1 MRAHKAVVFSPLA
14 GKARFAPKAHH
25 CPTAFVASLPRSKLF
40 LLVLRTS
47 CDSPAWAVKPPT
59 LLKLVGAVA
68 PTETLRAWFVRF
80 SGLPRLASKA
90 RNDKREKMRK
100 VDLCF
105 LKTPQD
111 SRIFDEFCAL
121 REKAQGSYLEW

>member
-1 MRAHKAVVFSPLA
+1 MGFIDCHEHQA
-14 GKARFAPKAHH
+14 
-25 CPTAFVASLPRSKLF
+25 
-40 LLVLRTS
+40 
-47 CDSPAWAVKPPT
+47 
-59 LLKLVGAVA
+59 
-68 PTETLRAWFVRF
+68 
-80 SGLPRLASKA
+80 A

-105 LKTPQD
+105 LTTPKD